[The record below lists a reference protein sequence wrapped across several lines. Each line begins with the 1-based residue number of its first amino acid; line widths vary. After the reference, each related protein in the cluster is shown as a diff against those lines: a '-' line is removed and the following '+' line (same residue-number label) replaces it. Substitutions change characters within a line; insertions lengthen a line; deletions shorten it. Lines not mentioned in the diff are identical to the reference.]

1 MVKSPLQVPT
11 VRGSCKPE
19 TKKNYFNQMRFIS
32 SPEATFLYTVVALEI
47 NVDPYPPGEF
57 N

>member
-1 MVKSPLQVPT
+1 MVKSPLQVPK

-19 TKKNYFNQMRFIS
+19 TKKLFIS
-32 SPEATFLYTVVALEI
+32 SPEATFLYTVVALGI